1 MRCAWR
7 GRCLWKYCLS
17 RPLVISFVP
26 RCHDGAGHRSR
37 KPRLPEGVSGI
48 ARLHALVGRFLPED
62 VDGAAVKIGIET
74 DRGPWVAA
82 LVPARATVS
91 REPRAMPVMLLSR
104 RPGRDRLPRWW
115 PPGARCTWS
124 TGCSPLVPAR
134 ATVSREPRAMPVMLL
149 SRDTV
154 ALAGT

>member
-1 MRCAWR
+1 
-7 GRCLWKYCLS
+7 
-17 RPLVISFVP
+17 VISFVP

-104 RPGRDRLPRWW
+104 RPGRDRLPPATYRRRGQRAGRRGEGSDTDA
-115 PPGARCTWS
+115 PGADLGA
-124 TGCSPLVPAR
+124 GCGGA
-134 ATVSREPRAMPVMLL
+134 
-149 SRDTV
+149 
-154 ALAGT
+154 